1 MFYLLPLVLAPN
13 EEHWKTI
20 LWVDCGNFTVNIA
33 SQIVE
38 SQVVDIQTT
47 PLHSELQSSEVVVA
61 NVALDTPTNA
71 GTQKDPTLPY
81 LSLYSLNPTR

>member
-1 MFYLLPLVLAPN
+1 MKISQVEVSEL
-13 EEHWKTI
+13 
-20 LWVDCGNFTVNIA
+20 A

-47 PLHSELQSSEVVVA
+47 RFHSELQSSEVVVA

-71 GTQKDPTLPY
+71 GTQKDLALQY
-81 LSLYSLNPTR
+81 VSL